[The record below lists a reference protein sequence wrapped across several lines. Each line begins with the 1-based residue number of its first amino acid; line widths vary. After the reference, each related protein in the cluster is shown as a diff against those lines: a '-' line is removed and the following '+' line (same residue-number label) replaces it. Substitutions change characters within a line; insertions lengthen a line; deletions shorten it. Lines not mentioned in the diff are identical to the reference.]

1 MQNKINLR
9 ALFAIFTTTFALAI
23 HLPSSHAT
31 ETSPD
36 EIKKL
41 VTANRAVKYWVNF
54 GKLDEIKGMSKES
67 SFPSEILSFS
77 PQVFKMEDS
86 IRVKVLIDYS
96 YKFNDNQSKVVE
108 LAINCNKNKFRILN
122 EVGFENHK
130 AQGKSI
136 NENMAFVIMEEEK
149 ELMNIPS
156 SNKHEIV
163 FFRDIPSFL
172 LAKLKGLICKNS

>member
-1 MQNKINLR
+1 MQNKIYAR
-9 ALFAIFTTTFALAI
+9 ALFAIFTTTFAIAI
-23 HLPSSHAT
+23 HPPSCHAT

-41 VTANRAVKYWVNF
+41 VTANRAVKHWVNF

-77 PQVFKMEDS
+77 PQVLKMEDS

-96 YKFNDNQSKVVE
+96 YKFNQNQSKVVE
-108 LAINCNKNKFRILN
+108 LAINCNKNQFRILN
-122 EVGFENHK
+122 ELGFEKHK

-136 NENMAFVIMEEEK
+136 NESMAFVMIGEEK
-149 ELMNIPS
+149 EFMNIPS

-172 LAKLKGLICKNS
+172 LATLKELICKPS